1 MTIGERFAD
10 AVASGIGSWRFVG
23 IQTAAIVF
31 WLCLNTFSPLKPDKY
46 PYMLLNFMLS
56 LQAAYTGPVLLI
68 SAARQLELDRKRA
81 IENLDLER
89 LDNVHIEKILER
101 LTQIEETI
109 DEE

>member
-1 MTIGERFAD
+1 MAIGERLAD
-10 AVASGIGSWRFVG
+10 AVANGIGSWRFVG

-68 SAARQLELDRKRA
+68 SAARQSELDRKRA

-89 LDNVHIEKILER
+89 LDNAQIKKILEH
-101 LTQIEETI
+101 LMQIKEAI

>member
-1 MTIGERFAD
+1 MTTGERFAD

-68 SAARQLELDRKRA
+68 SAARQSELDRKRA

-89 LDNVHIEKILER
+89 LDNAQIKKILEH
-101 LTQIEETI
+101 LMQIKEAI
-109 DEE
+109 DKE

>member
-1 MTIGERFAD
+1 
-10 AVASGIGSWRFVG
+10 
-23 IQTAAIVF
+23 
-31 WLCLNTFSPLKPDKY
+31 
-46 PYMLLNFMLS
+46 MLLNFMLS

-68 SAARQLELDRKRA
+68 SAARQSELDRRRA

-101 LTQIEETI
+101 LTQIEKTI

>member
-1 MTIGERFAD
+1 
-10 AVASGIGSWRFVG
+10 
-23 IQTAAIVF
+23 
-31 WLCLNTFSPLKPDKY
+31 
-46 PYMLLNFMLS
+46 MLLNFMLS

-68 SAARQLELDRKRA
+68 SAARQSELDRKRA

>member
-1 MTIGERFAD
+1 MTTGERFAD
-10 AVASGIGSWRFVG
+10 AVASGIGSWRFVC

-31 WLCLNTFSPLKPDKY
+31 WLCLNTLSPLKPDKY

-68 SAARQLELDRKRA
+68 SAARQSELDRKRA

-89 LDNVHIEKILER
+89 LDNAQIKKILEH
-101 LTQIEETI
+101 LMQIKEAI